1 MVETNN
7 PLAKHFRQPALYTT
21 IPSGGKWYPTG
32 TLVFDNEKELAVYP
46 MTARDELAMNS
57 PDALLNGSTTVDV
70 IKSCVPGIKDPWS
83 MPVIDMDTIMIAIR
97 IATFGHM
104 MDMEVT
110 IPNTDEKHNYSIDL
124 RTTNDN
130 LDKSTFDD
138 NVITGTVAV
147 KIKPMTYRQA
157 TNLQL
162 KSFEQSRLVQQL
174 QDTSISPTEKQ
185 KKFNEIFGYL
195 TSLTVENMKESV
207 IAVTTEGTTV
217 TDKKHID
224 EYVDHMD
231 AVTAK
236 AIRTKLE
243 SQNTIGKV
251 QPITLTTNKEQ
262 QEKGA
267 PENFTVPIA
276 LDSSNFFG

>member
-21 IPSGGKWYPTG
+21 IPSGGQWYPTG
-32 TLVFDNEKELAVYP
+32 TLVFDNENELAVYP

-57 PDALLNGSTTVDV
+57 PDSLLNGSVTVDV

-124 RTTNDN
+124 RTANDN

-138 NVITGTVAV
+138 NVVAGTVTV

-174 QDTSISPTEKQ
+174 QDNSISPTEKQ

-195 TSLTVENMKESV
+195 TALTVENMKESV

-236 AIRTKLE
+236 AIRAKLE
-243 SQNTIGKV
+243 KQNLIGKV
-251 QPITLTTNKEQ
+251 QPITLSTDKEQ
-262 QEKGA
+262 QKKGA
-267 PENFTVPIA
+267 PKNFTVPIA

>member
-138 NVITGTVAV
+138 NVITGTVSV